1 MSVPFAGGMHEMH
14 HYAEDLKRV
23 RVRNND
29 GPGGIHGLQN
39 GALRRKQKALY
50 REFAVKLGDNHV
62 VVLRR
67 QGAIDD
73 KQVAVVQ
80 ANVLH
85 AVALRAQEK
94 GACPVGYKIFVEI
107 ELLFRVVLT
116 G

>member
-1 MSVPFAGGMHEMH
+1 MH

-23 RVRNND
+23 RVRNNN
-29 GPGGIHGLQN
+29 GIGGVHGLQN
-39 GALRRKQKALY
+39 GSLRCEQKALY

-67 QGAIDD
+67 QGAIDN
-73 KQVAVVQ
+73 KQVAVIQ

-94 GACPVGYKIFVEI
+94 GACPVGYKIFVKI
-107 ELLFRVVLT
+107 ELLLRIVLAGWRART
-116 G
+116 D